1 MPDRPAEPAP
11 ARPAAPREL
20 PSGAAAAADEI
31 VRNYQRGEG
40 QPGIAYGIVAGGTLA
55 HEGGA
60 GQRWV
65 GGPPPDAG
73 TVFRIASMTKSF
85 TASAVLALRDAGLLR
100 LDDPVTD
107 FVPELRGQ
115 DGVTEDSPAI
125 SLRHLL
131 TMTAG
136 FPTDDP
142 WGDRQQGT
150 PLPEFAAL
158 LARGVRSAWA
168 PGTRF
173 EYSNLG
179 YALLGRVISAATQAD
194 YPDFVRAR
202 LLGPLGMS
210 RTGFDA
216 GEFDPAGLARGYA
229 RGTDGWTELTPDPL
243 GAFAPMGGVFSCV
256 RDLARW
262 VDGFAAAFPPGGERS
277 GDPHPLYPATR
288 REMQQPAVT
297 MPRAQPRFP
306 GDPAAGSQHGYGFG
320 LFTEETC
327 AWGRLVYHSGGYPGF
342 GSHMRWHPETGL
354 GVIVLANGTYAGA
367 SVLAAR
373 LMEEV
378 LRAAAAEDGAWPAVH
393 GPAPAPG
400 APWPETLRAQEAVT
414 RLLTRWDDGVA
425 EDLFA
430 ENVALDEPLDRR
442 RTKIARMWER
452 LGAPRGVSPDPGPS
466 GPGSHDPGSH
476 DPATVDPATLDPGT
490 QAPGASAPGTQDG
503 NQDRGTQDRGTQDHV
518 APRPAEFDSPAHCRW
533 WLRGERGETQVEI
546 LLTPENPPRVQ
557 SLTLTVPPAADS
569 ALWRQTQAL
578 IDLLNSSLSGGV
590 PPWPAELA
598 VSGLVDTGLLLRQLR
613 MASAWAGPCRP
624 GTFCGGNGQTSTVVQ
639 LDGEHAGLTLTV
651 ELDPGQKMLRR
662 AEIIPRG

>member
-1 MPDRPAEPAP
+1 M
-11 ARPAAPREL
+11 
-20 PSGAAAAADEI
+20 
-31 VRNYQRGEG
+31 RNYQRGEG
-40 QPGIAYGIVAGGTLA
+40 QPGVAYGIVAGGTLA

-115 DGVTEDSPAI
+115 GGVTEDSPAI

-179 YALLGRVISAATQAD
+179 YALLGRVISATAQAD

-202 LLGPLGMS
+202 LLSPLGMT
-210 RTGFDA
+210 RTGFEA

-229 RGTDGWTELTPDPL
+229 RGPDGWTELTPDPS

-262 VDGFAAAFPPGGERS
+262 VDGFAAAFPPGGERG

-306 GDPAAGSQHGYGFG
+306 GDPAAGSQNGYGFG
-320 LFTEETC
+320 LFTEETS

-342 GSHMRWHPETGL
+342 GSHMRWHPDTGL
-354 GVIVLANGTYAGA
+354 GVVVLANSTYAGA

-373 LMEEV
+373 LMDEV
-378 LRAAAAEDGAWPAVH
+378 LRAAAAEDRAGPVVS

-400 APWPETLRAQEAVT
+400 GPWPETLRAQEAVT
-414 RLLTRWDDGVA
+414 QLLIRWDDGVA
-425 EDLFA
+425 EELFA

-442 RTKIARMWER
+442 RAKIARMWER
-452 LGAPRGVSPDPGPS
+452 LGPPHAGRPGRQPIRARNPGRRPGPATQEAAHPAPQP
-466 GPGSHDPGSH
+466 GIPGSRTPAIRTAGPRTRLRRGRRSSTPPHTAAGGSAASTARRRWRSSSRPRTRPGS
-476 DPATVDPATLDPGT
+476 
-490 QAPGASAPGTQDG
+490 S
-503 NQDRGTQDRGTQDHV
+503 R
-518 APRPAEFDSPAHCRW
+518 
-533 WLRGERGETQVEI
+533 
-546 LLTPENPPRVQ
+546 
-557 SLTLTVPPAADS
+557 
-569 ALWRQTQAL
+569 
-578 IDLLNSSLSGGV
+578 
-590 PPWPAELA
+590 
-598 VSGLVDTGLLLRQLR
+598 
-613 MASAWAGPCRP
+613 
-624 GTFCGGNGQTSTVVQ
+624 
-639 LDGEHAGLTLTV
+639 
-651 ELDPGQKMLRR
+651 
-662 AEIIPRG
+662 

>member
-1 MPDRPAEPAP
+1 LPDRPAEPGP
-11 ARPAAPREL
+11 ARSAAPRGL
-20 PSGAAAAADEI
+20 PPGAAAAADEI
-31 VRNYQRGEG
+31 VRSYQRGEG
-40 QPGIAYGIVAGGTLA
+40 QPGIAYGIVAGGALA
-55 HEGGA
+55 HEGGV
-60 GQRWV
+60 GQRWL
-65 GGPPPDAG
+65 GGPPPDAD

-85 TASAVLALRDAGLLR
+85 TASALLALRDAGLLR

-115 DGVTEDSPAI
+115 PGVTDDSPAI

-150 PLPEFAAL
+150 PLPEFAAI

-179 YALLGRVISAATQAD
+179 YAVLGRVISAVAQAE

-202 LLGPLGMS
+202 VLDPLRMT
-210 RTGFDA
+210 RTGFEA
-216 GEFDPAGLARGYA
+216 AEFDSEGQARGYA
-229 RGTDGWTELTPDPL
+229 RGAEGWTELTPDPP
-243 GAFAPMGGVFSCV
+243 GAFAPMGGVFSSV
-256 RDLARW
+256 RDLACW
-262 VDGFAAAFPPGGERS
+262 VDGFASAFPPGGERG
-277 GDPHPLYPATR
+277 GDPHPLAPATR

-297 MPRAQPRFP
+297 MPQAQLRFP
-306 GDPAAGSQHGYGFG
+306 GDPSVASQHGYGFG
-320 LFTEETC
+320 LFTEETS

-354 GVIVLANGTYAGA
+354 GVIVLANSTYAGA

-373 LMEEV
+373 LMEDV
-378 LRAAAAEDGAWPAVH
+378 LRAAAAEDETIAGGAGRLTVQ

-400 APWPETLRAQEAVT
+400 GPWPETLRAQEVVNQ
-414 RLLTRWDDGVA
+414 LLIRWDDGVA
-425 EDLFA
+425 EQLFA

-442 RTKIARMWER
+442 RAKIARMWER
-452 LGAPRGVSPDPGPS
+452 LGAPAPAAHDPGPRDA
-466 GPGSHDPGSH
+466 GVP
-476 DPATVDPATLDPGT
+476 
-490 QAPGASAPGTQDG
+490 
-503 NQDRGTQDRGTQDHV
+503 DRI
-518 APRPAEFDSPAHCRW
+518 APRPPEFDSPAHCRW
-533 WLRGERGETQVEI
+533 WLLGERGEAQVEI
-546 LLTPENPPRVQ
+546 QLNPENPPRVQ

-569 ALWRQTQAL
+569 PLWRQTQAL
-578 IDLLNSSLSGGV
+578 IDLLNASLTDGV
-590 PPWPAELA
+590 RPWPAELP

-613 MASAWAGPCRP
+613 MASAWAGPSRP

-639 LDGEHAGLTLTV
+639 LDGEDAGLTLAV
-651 ELDPGQKMLRR
+651 ELDPGQKLLRR
-662 AEIIPRG
+662 AEISPRG

>member
-1 MPDRPAEPAP
+1 MPDRPAEPGP
-11 ARPAAPREL
+11 ARPAVRRGL
-20 PSGAAAAADEI
+20 PPGAAATADEL
-31 VRNYQRGEG
+31 VRSYQRGEG
-40 QPGIAYGIVAGGTLA
+40 QPGIAYGIVAGGSVA
-55 HEGGA
+55 HEGGV
-60 GQRWV
+60 GQRWL
-65 GGPPPDAG
+65 GGPPPDAA

-85 TASAVLALRDAGLLR
+85 TASALLALRDAGLLR

-115 DGVTEDSPAI
+115 PRVTADSPAI

-179 YALLGRVISAATQAD
+179 YALLGRVISAVAEAD

-202 LLGPLGMS
+202 VLGPLGMT
-210 RTGFDA
+210 RTGFEA

-229 RGTDGWTELTPDPL
+229 RRADGWTELAPDPL

-262 VDGFAAAFPPGGERS
+262 VNGFAAVFPPGGPRG
-277 GDPHPLYPATR
+277 GDAHPLSPVTR

-297 MPRAQPRFP
+297 LPRAQPRFP
-306 GDPAAGSQHGYGFG
+306 GDPAAGSQYGYGFG
-320 LFTEETC
+320 LFTEETS

-354 GVIVLANGTYAGA
+354 GVIVLANSTYAGA

-378 LRAAAAEDGAWPAVH
+378 LRAGEAEDDHAARPAVS
-393 GPAPAPG
+393 GLAPAPG
-400 APWPETLRAQEAVT
+400 APWPETLRAQQAVT
-414 RLLTRWDDGVA
+414 QLLTRWEDDVA
-425 EDLFA
+425 ERLFA
-430 ENVALDEPLDRR
+430 ENVALDEPLPRR
-442 RTKIARMWER
+442 REKIARMWAR
-452 LGAPRGVSPDPGPS
+452 LGVP
-466 GPGSHDPGSH
+466 
-476 DPATVDPATLDPGT
+476 DPGT
-490 QAPGASAPGTQDG
+490 QAPGTEDPGVQG
-503 NQDRGTQDRGTQDHV
+503 RV
-518 APRPAEFDSPAHCRW
+518 AGRPPEFDSAAHCRW
-533 WLRGERGETQVEI
+533 WLRGKHGETQVEI

-557 SLTLTVPPAADS
+557 SLVLTVPPAADS
-569 ALWRQTQAL
+569 PLWRQTQAL
-578 IDLLNSSLSGGV
+578 IDLLNSSLTDGLRS
-590 PPWPAELA
+590 WPAELP
-598 VSGLVDTGLLLRQLR
+598 VSGLMDTGLLLRQLR
-613 MASAWAGPCRP
+613 MARAWAGLCQP
-624 GTFCGGNGQTSTVVQ
+624 GAFCGGNGQTSTVVQ
-639 LDGEHAGLTLTV
+639 LDGEHAGLTLAV
-651 ELDPGQKMLRR
+651 EQEPGQQLLRR
-662 AEIIPRG
+662 AEISPRG